1 MNSNKKETYRIHTGT
16 DPNGNPIY
24 RVDVIPDPTPE
35 PEPKPKEMST
45 AELLAEVER
54 LYKKEFP
61 KTETHKQEPNINQ
74 IKKFSKLLEDAA
86 NY

>member
-45 AELLAEVER
+45 DELMAEVDR

-61 KTETHKQEPNINQ
+61 NTEPKQEPNVNQ
-74 IKKFSKLLEDAA
+74 ILKFSRLLGNSA